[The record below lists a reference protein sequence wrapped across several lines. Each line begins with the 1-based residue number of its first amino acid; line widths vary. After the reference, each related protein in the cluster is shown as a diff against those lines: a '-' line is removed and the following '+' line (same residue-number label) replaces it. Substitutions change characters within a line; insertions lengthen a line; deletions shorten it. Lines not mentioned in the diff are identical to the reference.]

1 VWVASP
7 TDRPG
12 GAKFCRVAQLTEES
26 KERSV
31 LRDHNLHVV
40 FGVTL
45 MAVLGASSVGPALPK
60 VADELGVS
68 SGQVGLLITVF
79 TLPGVVLTP
88 IWGVLSDRYGRKKI
102 LVPSLLLFGV
112 AGASCALARSF
123 ELLMVLRLVQGA
135 GAAALGAINVTVIG
149 DLYSGHERTEAM
161 GYNSSVLSIGT
172 AGYPVIGGMLA
183 TLGWYYPFALPLV
196 AVPIGL
202 LVLFSL
208 RNPEP
213 AGDSGLK
220 EYFGSVAEHLKDRR
234 VIGLFAASLVTFII
248 LYGPQIT
255 YLPILMD
262 QSFGASP
269 VITGAIV
276 SSSSVVTALTA
287 TQLRR
292 LTRLVS
298 EKILIRVAFVL
309 YAVALCIVPLVPSL
323 PLLLV
328 ATAVYG
334 FAQGINIP
342 NILSLLTGY
351 APQENRG
358 AILSLN
364 GTILRLGQTLGPLLM
379 GLAAATLSIGG
390 AYFAGAA
397 LAAAMFLVALIL
409 IR

>member
-1 VWVASP
+1 L
-7 TDRPG
+7 
-12 GAKFCRVAQLTEES
+12 CRVAQANEER
-26 KERSV
+26 KGHSV

-79 TLPGVVLTP
+79 TLPGVLLTP
-88 IWGVLSDRYGRKKI
+88 IWGVLSDRYGRKTI

-112 AGASCALARSF
+112 AGASCALARNF
-123 ELLMVLRLVQGA
+123 ELLMVLRFVQGV

-161 GYNSSVLSIGT
+161 GYNSSVLSVGT
-172 AGYPVIGGMLA
+172 ASYPVIGGLLA

-213 AGDSGLK
+213 ADSGDLK
-220 EYFGSVAEHLKDRR
+220 EYFGNVAKNLKDRR

-248 LYGPQIT
+248 LYGPHIT

-262 QSFGASP
+262 QYFGASP
-269 VITGAIV
+269 LLTGAIV
-276 SSSSVVTALTA
+276 SSSSVVTALTS
-287 TQLRR
+287 TQLGR
-292 LTRLVS
+292 LTRIVP
-298 EKILIRVAFVL
+298 EKMLIRVSFVL
-309 YAVALCIVPLVPSL
+309 YAVALSIVPLVPVL

-342 NILSLLTGY
+342 NILSLLTGS

-379 GLAAATLSIGG
+379 GLAAATFSLGG
-390 AYFAGAA
+390 AYFVVAA
-397 LAAAMFLVALIL
+397 LAAVMFLVVSVL